1 MKQKT
6 AIEFLSEKILE
17 VIGDSGNSFT
27 ITQTLKMH
35 YAFKEAKDKFREQI
49 EEANNSGWQDGFKR
63 KMVTSGKV
71 YYQQKYGDE
80 PTIKND

>member
-35 YAFKEAKDKFREQI
+35 YAFKEAKDKLDKARN
-49 EEANNSGWQDGFKR
+49 ANK
-63 KMVTSGKV
+63 
-71 YYQQKYGDE
+71 
-80 PTIKND
+80 